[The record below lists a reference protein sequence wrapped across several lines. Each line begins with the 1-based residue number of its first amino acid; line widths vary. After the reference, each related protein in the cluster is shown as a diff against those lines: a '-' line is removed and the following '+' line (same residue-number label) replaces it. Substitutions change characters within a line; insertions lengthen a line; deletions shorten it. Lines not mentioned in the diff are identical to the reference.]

1 MAEAA
6 NASASNPHVAM
17 AVLTTIQP
25 PTSSVVALA
34 QSCCRMGMRVLAVG
48 DRKSPAAEW
57 PRPIDFVPLD
67 AQKRMNSRLA
77 SLVPTDHYAR
87 KNLGYL
93 EAFARGAT
101 VVFDTDDDNA
111 PLDTWRLRP
120 LRTEGRRISK
130 KGWVNVYRLFSNDFI
145 WPRGFPIE
153 SLQDAQRDE
162 LKFDSVAEM
171 SSPIQQGL
179 VQGSPDVDA
188 VWRLLYERDFAFD
201 ERPSVWLDSGSW
213 CPFNSQSTWWFE
225 KAFPLMYLPSFVN
238 FRVTDIWRS
247 FVAQRCLWQL
257 GYGVVFHGP
266 ESVQDRNLHNNFRD
280 FQDEIPGYLNN
291 ARIISI
297 LERLE
302 LYKGIDKAGEN
313 LYLCYE
319 ALISADIVPA
329 QKIPLLEAWL
339 ADIAMCKHLGSL
351 FA

>member
-1 MAEAA
+1 
-6 NASASNPHVAM
+6 
-17 AVLTTIQP
+17 
-25 PTSSVVALA
+25 
-34 QSCCRMGMRVLAVG
+34 
-48 DRKSPAAEW
+48 
-57 PRPIDFVPLD
+57 
-67 AQKRMNSRLA
+67 
-77 SLVPTDHYAR
+77 
-87 KNLGYL
+87 
-93 EAFARGAT
+93 
-101 VVFDTDDDNA
+101 
-111 PLDTWRLRP
+111 
-120 LRTEGRRISK
+120 
-130 KGWVNVYRLFSNDFI
+130 
-145 WPRGFPIE
+145 
-153 SLQDAQRDE
+153 
-162 LKFDSVAEM
+162 
-171 SSPIQQGL
+171 
-179 VQGSPDVDA
+179 
-188 VWRLLYERDFAFD
+188 
-201 ERPSVWLDSGSW
+201 
-213 CPFNSQSTWWFE
+213 
-225 KAFPLMYLPSFVN
+225 MYLPSFVN

-329 QKIPLLEAWL
+329 QEIPLLEAWL